1 MQHVHA
7 GEPGTDNRNIDTI
20 WCRCHASIV
29 AHVPML
35 MRVPSI
41 Q

>member
-7 GEPGTDNRNIDTI
+7 GEPGTDNRNIDSM

-29 AHVPML
+29 A
-35 MRVPSI
+35 
-41 Q
+41 QNDYG